1 MITVIGDGVTA
12 VIGWIGQVVSAIFDT
27 TDGSMSALLP
37 IIGVAVGIGIVG
49 FGIRTIKNVVWG
61 Y

>member
-1 MITVIGDGVTA
+1 MLETIGDGVTN
-12 VIGWIGQVVSAIFDT
+12 VISWVGEVVTALFGASGA
-27 TDGSMSALLP
+27 MSALLP
-37 IIGVAVGIGIVG
+37 IVGVAVGIGIIG

>member
-1 MITVIGDGVTA
+1 MLNVLGNGVSFLIANVGKVIT
-12 VIGWIGQVVSAIFDT
+12 AIFGDE
-27 TDGSMSALLP
+27 GHWAVLLP
-37 IIGVAVGIGIVG
+37 IIGVAVGIGIIG

>member
-1 MITVIGDGVTA
+1 MVETITAGVTA
-12 VIGWIGQVVSAIFDT
+12 VIGWAGQVVASIF
-27 TDGSMSALLP
+27 GSEGALADLLP
-37 IIGVAVGIGIVG
+37 IIGVSVGIGIVG